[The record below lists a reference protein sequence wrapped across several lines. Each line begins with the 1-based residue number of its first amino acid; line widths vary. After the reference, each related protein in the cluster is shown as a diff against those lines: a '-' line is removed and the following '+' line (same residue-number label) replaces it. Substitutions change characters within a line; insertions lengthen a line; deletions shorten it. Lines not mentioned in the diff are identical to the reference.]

1 METLLEYAPLAT
13 VAMVALLGIGLWVDR
28 SESRAMWAEWKG
40 HVDKDRETF
49 TTFIETTQEIRRERA
64 KWERSVDVDREAF
77 TTFMETTQEIRRERA
92 KWERS
97 VDVDRSNSK
106 TFMKTCQRQFEAFQR
121 QLETFQRQ
129 LETLQQQLQE
139 VRALVAGRQR
149 PWLGRSSQLRLT
161 EEGQNLSGQ
170 LGAGAWAGAAAEEL
184 AAKAKGLEPFE
195 IEEMAFG
202 YAGGLELPRSMR
214 RIGYNEDVPLAV
226 IRQVLGVV
234 LRDELIHRSEV
245 T

>member
-28 SESRAMWAEWKG
+28 SESREMRAEWKG
-40 HVDKDRETF
+40 HVDKDREAF
-49 TTFIETTQEIRRERA
+49 RTFI
-64 KWERSVDVDREAF
+64 
-77 TTFMETTQEIRRERA
+77 ETTQEIRRERA

-106 TFMKTCQRQFEAFQR
+106 TFMKTFQR

-149 PWLGRSSQLRLT
+149 PWLGRSSPLRLT

-184 AAKAKGLEPFE
+184 TAKAKGLEPFE

-202 YAGGLELPRSMR
+202 YAGGFELPRSMR

>member
-1 METLLEYAPLAT
+1 METLLQYAPLAT

-28 SESRAMWAEWKG
+28 SESRAMRAEWKG

-64 KWERSVDVDREAF
+64 KWERSVDVDREAL

-121 QLETFQRQ
+121 QLAS
-129 LETLQQQLQE
+129 LQQQLQE

-149 PWLGRSSQLRLT
+149 PWLGRSSPLRLT

-170 LGAGAWAGAAAEEL
+170 LGARAWAGAAAEEL

-195 IEEMAFG
+195 IEEIAFG

-226 IRQVLGVV
+226 IRQVLHVV